1 MKKNQLLCPI
11 ILIIIQNIMTRE
23 ELNAEKKERA
33 EARIN
38 SVLQTFADMIIAR
51 METIEASNWKKGWT
65 DGEAM
70 IGLPQ
75 NVTGRVYTGSNAFL
89 CQLHTMKKNYKV
101 PVYFTHK
108 QIRDLGAHPKKGEK
122 SIPIFKWGLSIYN
135 RENGKKA
142 TLKEYDSLPKEERD
156 EKYKVI
162 PYLKIFKEWNIDQTN
177 LEEVNKEKY
186 DVLLS
191 KFETKEIKDDKG
203 MYSNAAIDQM
213 LASQSWVCRV
223 EYNQQNPSAL
233 YNKSKDL
240 IIVPRKDQFKISD
253 TPEEIYKDGEEYYS
267 SLIHEMAHST
277 GHESRLNRLNP
288 DGKFGG
294 SEYAKEELVAELTA
308 AMVGSALGFDSR
320 IRDNNTAYIKS
331 WMSALKKEPK
341 FLLSVMS
348 DVNKASAM
356 VIEHI
361 DEQRVKLG
369 EKALLEGNLDGEE
382 EREKNEKEMENL
394 SNENQENAQLGST
407 PTVAPSQVETAQNE
421 EAELPEEQQE
431 VELSQQE
438 NSAAEVKESAIDEN
452 PVFSEEDTLSGMK
465 YFTILMNSFTD
476 GEHEDHSALEIKSIS
491 ELRDYFK
498 DNSYV
503 NEWMNS
509 ASNREIIE
517 AGADRLPNI
526 RYPHQEGRT
535 LHDMNKSYDHLISQ
549 YAEVR
554 AMRTKLLF
562 STAVEN
568 KKEKIDILDHQ
579 IKQMAHRVE
588 QAQAIFNDYG
598 VNISKVY
605 GNRYFED
612 EHKFIPRAEYTASI
626 SQGQAVTSDRPIDE
640 SYCYSFARF
649 ESSERTKAFDSYRE
663 SGDHEALL
671 HLAEIM
677 DVSNLIEL
685 NKVRKNASK
694 TSEDKVLVENAF
706 YAVTYNQQNNTYD
719 LLRKIEKEEVLE
731 LIGEI
736 NDNDEI
742 KASSV
747 DVQKLAYEDAAQQM
761 AAFAEREPRFMTM
774 PNREVLDF
782 QYNAE
787 SNQLEI
793 GKNTPGG
800 MDLQYTFDYDL
811 SSSPEHNL
819 SIAHDDLAGLD
830 EFRMLSEEE
839 IEQREKTAL
848 RWRIT
853 DNKLEMPS
861 GDVLTVEYD
870 QKKDTLN
877 VAYTTEDGKPEIY
890 STKYN
895 HEGSTTKN
903 VGDLW
908 QKFANMKQYQ
918 SNQEASPEK
927 ENKEKA
933 SATQEKKG
941 EVYYYSYTYLQS
953 TDDTQEF
960 DDLQKKGDYKQI
972 LQLAQMYDQG
982 DALEQSKTF
991 KNAKKY
997 GSDDILDE
1005 DDHYAVVYNNGNGGT
1020 YELMRKE
1027 TKEEVL
1033 DNIDRYGLEQDASE
1047 DVKKVAYE
1055 SVAKQFSE
1063 IKAQIPA
1070 FTMPNN
1076 DVLYVQYNQEKNQV
1090 EVGHVTNIGLMK
1102 EHTFDYDVNQT
1113 LDANLE
1119 AVYESLQENE
1129 EYQAIEEG
1137 EEEAESLD
1145 EDNQVDEPRED
1156 SNIETDVAGM
1166 ANQFAAEGMPME
1178 EAEQKAKS
1186 IAEEQQHQE
1195 YHDEEKQK
1203 DAEQKRQ
1210 QKKQE
1215 EQAKKEEEKK
1225 PVTHAALLFAALG
1238 LASEKNGV
1246 WMNRAQRQPAE
1257 FIHSH
1262 TPVTA
1267 YNSIMMTLNTD
1278 ANKYKTN
1285 VYTFYK
1291 SAAENNL
1298 PVKRNEE
1305 SLRFNWVNWDY
1316 QNVMNHDDIITQ
1328 KKYDT
1333 LSDEEK
1339 SFYAKHASRVE
1350 QHIYNVDQTIMNAK
1364 DHEAYGNLV
1373 KTKGAPF
1380 VKTEEKTIS
1389 VLQQYNDYQ
1398 QKNPDIAV
1406 LGKTGDSY
1414 EIYGEKASEM
1424 AKILNLE
1431 VEKKKMDGKE
1441 VAVVSF
1447 PSRHLDTYLPK
1458 IIRAGHRVAICDNLK
1473 EQKVS
1478 VPMQDNTAILNKA
1491 YSTAK
1496 AVADQSGMK
1505 YERIMV
1511 VQDAKYDKVDDK
1523 IVVSGMSEKTAD
1535 ENHATLYKAND
1546 IYRAVVAAVGSE
1558 NRLDRSGRNSYL
1570 PEDDA
1575 KHEKLVQELAAGVL
1589 MTRQGLPA
1597 ILSKESEKLV
1607 PYWQRELKENP
1618 KMLGVVERDVNN
1630 AVETIDSIL
1639 AKREVDYKAIRGQ
1652 MPGKILTENPERF
1665 SISSSLAKL
1674 PSMETKEMVVVLDKK
1689 QKTADIILPA
1699 GASLQVDN
1707 EVPGMNKK
1715 RIKTALGKM
1724 EVKEVNFYNAGG
1736 GLSLHEPNDYYK
1748 CKEVT
1753 VSKLKQYELL
1763 TQQTVDL
1770 KDKFAP
1776 KKEVKFTVFEALP
1789 DDMGRY
1795 AFFIKPE
1802 KEPSFAVYPNKE
1814 HVNQFYSTLKS
1825 EEKAVVHNALAKK
1838 YYELATKHPA
1848 IKVDVIT
1855 PRKVDIGDAKIERIS
1870 ITAKRNDPKQH
1881 IIFSTVNG
1889 ERMHAPVSKAQWNK
1903 MWLSEDMGDYKQR
1916 LAAVIFEPFIKKEV
1930 KNDVQQQASVKAEE
1944 TSKQDP
1950 PAPEQEQEEK
1960 VEQTSH
1966 KGLGI

>member
-38 SVLQTFADMIIAR
+38 SALQTFADMIIAR

-186 DVLLS
+186 DALLS

-213 LASQSWVCRV
+213 LASQSWVCPV

-382 EREKNEKEMENL
+382 EREKNEKEIENL
-394 SNENQENAQLGST
+394 SNENQENAQLGNT
-407 PTVAPSQVETAQNE
+407 QTFAPSQVETAQNE
-421 EAELPEEQQE
+421 ETALPEEQQE
-431 VELSQQE
+431 VELNQQE
-438 NSAAEVKESAIDEN
+438 NSEAEVKESAINEN
-452 PVFSEEDTLSGMK
+452 PVTSEENALSGKK

-476 GEHEDHSALEIKSIS
+476 GEHEGHSALEIKSIS

-503 NEWMNS
+503 NKWMNS
-509 ASNREIIE
+509 ASNRELIE
-517 AGADRLPNI
+517 SGADRLPNI

-535 LHDMNKSYDHLISQ
+535 IHDMNKAYDHLISQ
-549 YAEVR
+549 YAAVKS
-554 AMRTKLLF
+554 MRTKLLF

-579 IKQMAHRVE
+579 IKQIAHRVE
-588 QAQAIFNDYG
+588 QAQAIINDYQA
-598 VNISKVY
+598 NISKVY

-612 EHKFIPRAEYTASI
+612 EHKLIPRAEYTASI
-626 SQGQAVTSDRPIDE
+626 SQGQAATSERPIDE
-640 SYCYSFARF
+640 SYYYSFARF
-649 ESSERTKAFDSYRE
+649 ESSERTKAFDNHRE
-663 SGDHEALL
+663 NGENEALL

-677 DVSNLIEL
+677 DVNNLIEL
-685 NKVRKNASK
+685 NKVRKNAPK
-694 TSEDKVLVENAF
+694 TSEDKVLVENSS
-706 YAVTYNQQNNTYD
+706 YAVTYNQQNSTYD
-719 LLRKIEKEEVLE
+719 LLRKIEKEKVLE
-731 LIGEI
+731 LIGDI

-761 AAFAEREPRFMTM
+761 AEFAKHEPRFLTM

-782 QYNAE
+782 QYNE
-787 SNQLEI
+787 GSNQIEV
-793 GKNTPGG
+793 GKMTSEG
-800 MDLQYTFDYDL
+800 MDVQYTFDYDL

-830 EFRMLSEEE
+830 DFRMLSEEE
-839 IEQREKTAL
+839 VEQREKTAL

-870 QKKDTLN
+870 KEKDTLN

-918 SNQEASPEK
+918 STKEASPKK

-941 EVYYYSYTYLQS
+941 EVYYYSYAYLQS

-972 LQLAQMYDQG
+972 LQQAQMYDQG
-982 DALEQSKTF
+982 DAMEQSNTF

-997 GSDDILDE
+997 NGDDILNE
-1005 DDHYAVVYNNGNGGT
+1005 DDNYAVVYNGSVGGT
-1020 YELMRKE
+1020 YDLMRKV

-1076 DVLYVQYNQEKNQV
+1076 DVLYFQYNQEKNQV

-1119 AVYESLQENE
+1119 AINESLQENE
-1129 EYQAIEEG
+1129 EYQAIEED

-1145 EDNQVDEPRED
+1145 ENNQVDEPRED

-1166 ANQFAAEGMPME
+1166 AKQFVAEGMPME
-1178 EAEQKAKS
+1178 KAEQKAKS

-1203 DAEQKRQ
+1203 DAEQKQQ

-1215 EQAKKEEEKK
+1215 EQTKKEEEKK
-1225 PVTHAALLFAALG
+1225 PVNHTALLFAALG

-1291 SAAENNL
+1291 TAAENNL
-1298 PVKRNEE
+1298 SVKRNEE

-1333 LSDEEK
+1333 LSDE
-1339 SFYAKHASRVE
+1339 
-1350 QHIYNVDQTIMNAK
+1350 I
-1364 DHEAYGNLV
+1364 G
-1373 KTKGAPF
+1373 
-1380 VKTEEKTIS
+1380 
-1389 VLQQYNDYQ
+1389 
-1398 QKNPDIAV
+1398 
-1406 LGKTGDSY
+1406 
-1414 EIYGEKASEM
+1414 
-1424 AKILNLE
+1424 
-1431 VEKKKMDGKE
+1431 
-1441 VAVVSF
+1441 
-1447 PSRHLDTYLPK
+1447 
-1458 IIRAGHRVAICDNLK
+1458 RA
-1473 EQKVS
+1473 
-1478 VPMQDNTAILNKA
+1478 
-1491 YSTAK
+1491 
-1496 AVADQSGMK
+1496 
-1505 YERIMV
+1505 
-1511 VQDAKYDKVDDK
+1511 
-1523 IVVSGMSEKTAD
+1523 
-1535 ENHATLYKAND
+1535 
-1546 IYRAVVAAVGSE
+1546 
-1558 NRLDRSGRNSYL
+1558 
-1570 PEDDA
+1570 
-1575 KHEKLVQELAAGVL
+1575 
-1589 MTRQGLPA
+1589 
-1597 ILSKESEKLV
+1597 
-1607 PYWQRELKENP
+1607 
-1618 KMLGVVERDVNN
+1618 
-1630 AVETIDSIL
+1630 
-1639 AKREVDYKAIRGQ
+1639 
-1652 MPGKILTENPERF
+1652 
-1665 SISSSLAKL
+1665 
-1674 PSMETKEMVVVLDKK
+1674 
-1689 QKTADIILPA
+1689 
-1699 GASLQVDN
+1699 
-1707 EVPGMNKK
+1707 
-1715 RIKTALGKM
+1715 
-1724 EVKEVNFYNAGG
+1724 
-1736 GLSLHEPNDYYK
+1736 
-1748 CKEVT
+1748 
-1753 VSKLKQYELL
+1753 
-1763 TQQTVDL
+1763 
-1770 KDKFAP
+1770 
-1776 KKEVKFTVFEALP
+1776 
-1789 DDMGRY
+1789 
-1795 AFFIKPE
+1795 
-1802 KEPSFAVYPNKE
+1802 
-1814 HVNQFYSTLKS
+1814 HV
-1825 EEKAVVHNALAKK
+1825 
-1838 YYELATKHPA
+1838 
-1848 IKVDVIT
+1848 
-1855 PRKVDIGDAKIERIS
+1855 
-1870 ITAKRNDPKQH
+1870 
-1881 IIFSTVNG
+1881 
-1889 ERMHAPVSKAQWNK
+1889 
-1903 MWLSEDMGDYKQR
+1903 
-1916 LAAVIFEPFIKKEV
+1916 
-1930 KNDVQQQASVKAEE
+1930 
-1944 TSKQDP
+1944 
-1950 PAPEQEQEEK
+1950 
-1960 VEQTSH
+1960 
-1966 KGLGI
+1966 